1 MSHICIYQDYV
12 HNNGVLY
19 KALEALYPKANIRT
33 IDAEDILQG
42 ALDRSVFLF
51 VMPGGADLYYCDQL
65 NGKGNAL
72 IRAYVENGGTY
83 LGICAGAY
91 YGAKSILW
99 AKGTSQEI
107 TGPRELSFCDAIA
120 TGPVSSLIEDGDV
133 EKNWDAVTTLSFDGK
148 EFSVLYKGGC
158 VFSEPEDEAT
168 VLGSYSDLDG
178 QPPAILHTPIGQGH
192 AILSS
197 PHIEYSPELYAR
209 SLVQHLNPAY
219 ARQAQIAEHYKKI
232 CSEHPKPL
240 LKQVLKKA
248 GIEI

>member
-1 MSHICIYQDYV
+1 MSHIRIYQDYV

-19 KALEALYPKANIRT
+19 KALEALYPSADIRA

-42 ALDRSVFLF
+42 ALDSSVSLF

-72 IRAYVENGGTY
+72 IRTYVENGGTY

-107 TGPRELSFCDAIA
+107 VGPRELSFCNTIA

-133 EKNWDAVTTLSFDGK
+133 DKNWDAVTTLSFDGK
-148 EFSVLYKGGC
+148 EFPVLYKGGC

-168 VLGSYSDLDG
+168 VLGRYSDIDG

-209 SLVQHLNPAY
+209 SLVQHLNSAY
-219 ARQAQIAEHYKKI
+219 ARQTQIAENYKKI
-232 CSEHPKPL
+232 CRDCPEPL

>member
-1 MSHICIYQDYV
+1 MSQIRIYQDYV

-19 KALEALYPKANIRT
+19 KALKNLYPQADIRA
-33 IDAEDILQG
+33 IDAVDILKG
-42 ALDRSVFLF
+42 HFNKDINLF
-51 VMPGGADLYYCDQL
+51 IMPGGADLYYCDQL

-72 IRAYVENGGTY
+72 IRTYVENGGTY

-91 YGAKSILW
+91 YGASSIIW
-99 AKGTSQEI
+99 ANGTSQEI
-107 TGPRELSFCDAIA
+107 TGTRELAFCDTVA
-120 TGPVSSLIEDGDV
+120 TGPVSSLIEVGDV
-133 EKNWDAVTTLSFDGK
+133 EKNWDAVTTLSFCGEDIP
-148 EFSVLYKGGC
+148 VLYKGGC
-158 VFSEPEDEAT
+158 VFSEPKDELT
-168 VLGSYSDLDG
+168 VLARYSELEHS
-178 QPPAILHTPIGQGH
+178 PPAILHTPIGQGH

-197 PHIEYSPELYAR
+197 PHIEYSPELYTR

-219 ARQAQIAEHYKKI
+219 ARQAQIAKHYKKI